1 MFMSF
6 FPRQVIEWA
15 TVLAVGPGM
24 AGAQWSKD
32 MMDLVLA
39 SDKPMVVDAGGLNLL
54 AEGGKAC

>member
-1 MFMSF
+1 MLISC
-6 FPRQVIEWA
+6 FPQKVIEWA

-32 MMDLVLA
+32 MMELVLA

-54 AEGGKAC
+54 AEGGEWQ